1 MMLLRDLDGTD
12 ELERDWTHV
21 GAISP
26 VARASNPEIVRQ
38 PLHIAR
44 TTWAAT
50 QEHR

>member
-1 MMLLRDLDGTD
+1 MMLLRDRNDTD
-12 ELERDWTHV
+12 ELEGDWTHA

-38 PLHIAR
+38 PLHLAY
-44 TTWAAT
+44 TTWEAT